1 MNLKL
6 MMTHFLIVHISC
18 LSLGKSW
25 NSILSIGILIVVIQ
39 GIETMAIKT
48 IIVTTGRNEMV
59 ERILLRTTQETFL
72 RKNEG
77 LRGGRIMALKEEKI
91 MALKEEK
98 IMALK
103 EGKIMA
109 LRGETVGLLIKEIIE
124 YLIKGMMALLI
135 GEIESLAIATLEIM
149 AVGTCM
155 TIAITIVETFAS
167 IITKN
172 QSIVVIIDPTI
183 VTIDSMTAPSADCT
197 VFFNK
202 HATLWDF
209 VRVDSSKSNST
220 YTCKPGY
227 PRSMSEKRSVAKVSK
242 YSYSDPP
249 SPSLSSYY
257 HRSISHSILYPTFV
271 CNSFNSDK
279 VS

>member
-1 MNLKL
+1 
-6 MMTHFLIVHISC
+6 
-18 LSLGKSW
+18 
-25 NSILSIGILIVVIQ
+25 
-39 GIETMAIKT
+39 MAIKT

-77 LRGGRIMALKEEKI
+77 LRGGRIMALKEEKIMALKEEKI

-197 VFFNK
+197 VFSTNMPLFGTLCGSIHPNRIQHI
-202 HATLWDF
+202 HASLVILDPCQ
-209 VRVDSSKSNST
+209 KSDLLRRFQNIHIAIHHLLH
-220 YTCKPGY
+220 CLHIII
-227 PRSMSEKRSVAKVSK
+227 
-242 YSYSDPP
+242 D
-249 SPSLSSYY
+249 LSHTPY
-257 HRSISHSILYPTFV
+257 SILLLSATRSTAIKFPEDYV
-271 CNSFNSDK
+271 AACESALSRLEWIAAALQ
-279 VS
+279 

>member
-1 MNLKL
+1 
-6 MMTHFLIVHISC
+6 
-18 LSLGKSW
+18 
-25 NSILSIGILIVVIQ
+25 
-39 GIETMAIKT
+39 MAIKT

-77 LRGGRIMALKEEKI
+77 LRGGRIMALRGEKIMALRGEKI
-91 MALKEEK
+91 MALKEE
-98 IMALK
+98 
-103 EGKIMA
+103 KIMA

>member
-77 LRGGRIMALKEEKI
+77 LRGGRI

-220 YTCKPGY
+220 YTYKPGY